1 MKKFFTVLAAV
12 AVMTMFAA
20 CGGSGK
26 KDGDTS
32 KKNDPDNKE
41 NVSNQKKDGNVNAGQ
56 NNNSVSVV
64 SDAMRSDA
72 QAYADLFCQ
81 AYRENR
87 LDDATLESQANAIGQ
102 KYMTDQ
108 ATMMAFGTAISE
120 ALQASCPDAFAAMQ
134 AEF

>member
-20 CGGSGK
+20 CNGSDK
-26 KDGDTS
+26 KDDSAKKGDS
-32 KKNDPDNKE
+32 VKKE
-41 NVSNQKKDGNVNAGQ
+41 NVDKQKKDVSVKDNDG
-56 NNNSVSVV
+56 VSVV

-108 ATMMAFGTAISE
+108 ATMMAFGTAIGE

>member
-26 KDGDTS
+26 KDDTGKKGDS
-32 KKNDPDNKE
+32 ASKE
-41 NVSNQKKDGNVNAGQ
+41 NVDKQKKDDNLNAGQ

-108 ATMMAFGTAISE
+108 ATMMAFGTAIGE